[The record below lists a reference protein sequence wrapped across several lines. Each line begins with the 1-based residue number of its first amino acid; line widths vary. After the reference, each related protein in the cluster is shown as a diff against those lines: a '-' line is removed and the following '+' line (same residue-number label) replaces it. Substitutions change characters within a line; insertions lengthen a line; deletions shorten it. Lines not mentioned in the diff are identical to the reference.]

1 MAKYYGMV
9 GYALTMKDD
18 GFGVYSPMIV
28 ERPYYGDLIRNTK
41 KTQPGEGVNNNI
53 TIQNDISIVAD
64 TYAYQNFHQIR
75 YVTFMGARWEVQSIE
90 VQRPRLILSVGGVY
104 TGQTPETAS
113 EIGADSRD

>member
-9 GYALTMKDD
+9 GYALTMEDD
-18 GFGVYSPMIV
+18 GSGVYSPRIV

-41 KTQPGEGVNNNI
+41 KNQPGEGVNDNI

-64 TYAYQNFHQIR
+64 MYAYQNFHQIR
-75 YVTFMGARWEVQSIE
+75 YVTFMGTRWTVQSID

-113 EIGADSRD
+113 EIAADSGD